1 MNRIVKS
8 IKTKLLVVTTFVLF
22 ISFVFL
28 LGVTGWQLHERTQ
41 KDVLEQAEGI
51 AKELNNST
59 NTFLGQYGRS
69 IGQIAATETA
79 LNFARGEEEGETEL
93 EDLMQDYLGLYN
105 ESSQIYAAG
114 NDGQLLIEPDA
125 DLPADFD
132 ARTRDW
138 YSNAMENQQVV
149 QWSEPYLD
157 EATRTYIITAS
168 TAMVSNE
175 EVLGVVG
182 VDITLASLSE
192 KMAQSQIS
200 YEGYP
205 FVLSSEG
212 IALIHPS
219 LEGESLMDFEFIQE
233 IYNSQESSGSI
244 TYELNGSEKMLVY
257 TRAEDTGWLIGV
269 AFDQETIQKE
279 SQTVILMLALLGL
292 ITLVLSGFVMWFI
305 AGRFTKPIL
314 QLRETVSRVA
324 KGDLTGRAQVTTGDE
339 LGELSNEFNSMV
351 DSMSGIIKVVKGS
364 VEDVRNSA
372 EGLSAVAEETNASG
386 EQVAGAVSDIA
397 EGAAQSAVEADEAN
411 KQSAGLGS
419 QINTISGQAEHMTV
433 TAQEAGE
440 MNQKGISQMKKLQE
454 YHGTSAAFI
463 QSMETVIQGLEV
475 KVQSIEKVMA
485 TITDISSQTNLLAL
499 NASIEA
505 ARAGEHGKGFAVV
518 AEEVRKLAEQSASA
532 TNEVKQTIVAI
543 QESSTHAV
551 SEMGR
556 TKETF
561 SDQSEVVEQT
571 HEMFNQMSHV
581 MSSMEASILTIYEE
595 IKEVAHSKDAVSRVI
610 QEMAAMAEETAAS
623 CEQVAASTDEQT
635 RAIQTVTASA
645 ERLSELSEELKDAV
659 NRFHVE

>member
-41 KDVLEQAEGI
+41 KDVLEQAGGI

-69 IGQIAATETA
+69 IGQVAATETA
-79 LNFARGEEEGETEL
+79 SQFARGEQEGETEL
-93 EDLMQDYLGLYN
+93 ISLMQDYLDLYD
-105 ESSQIYAAG
+105 ESGQIYAAG
-114 NDGQLLIEPDA
+114 NDGRLTIEPDA

-132 ARTRDW
+132 ARTREW
-138 YSNAMENQQVV
+138 YINAMENQQEV

-157 EATRTYIITAS
+157 EATGAYIITAS
-168 TAMVSNE
+168 TAIVSNE

-192 KMAQSQIS
+192 KIEQSQIS

-233 IYNSQESSGSI
+233 IYSAQESSGSI
-244 TYELNGSEKMLVY
+244 VYELNGSEKMLVY

-269 AFDQETIQKE
+269 AFEQETILKE
-279 SQTVILMLALLGL
+279 SQAVILMLALLGL

-324 KGDLTGRAQVTTGDE
+324 KGDLTGRAQVSTRDE
-339 LGELSNEFNSMV
+339 LGELANEFNTMV

-397 EGAAQSAVEADEAN
+397 EGAGQSAVEADEAN
-411 KQSAGLGS
+411 KQTVGLGS
-419 QINTISGQAEHMTV
+419 QINTISVQAGHMSG

-454 YHGTSAAFI
+454 YHGTSSAFI

-475 KVQSIEKVMA
+475 KVQSIEKIMA

-561 SDQSEVVEQT
+561 AHQSEVVEQT

-623 CEQVAASTDEQT
+623 CQQVAASTDEQT

-659 NRFHVE
+659 NRFQVE